1 MAVTLSAASAL
12 SWIAGI
18 VGANEDIIGLLRRA
32 EAFASVADR
41 RQLAPVFL
49 PYLTGER
56 TPHNDPNATAAFGG
70 LRIGHGADALAYA
83 VLEGVGFALADGL
96 DVLAAAGAAP
106 ESCVLVGGGSRSE
119 FWAQLIADATGVALD
134 IPDGADLGGAFGAAR
149 LGMLAAGRTEQDV
162 CAKRPLRRRIEPLK
176 FDLTERRERVRA
188 LYHGR
193 YKAESI

>member
-1 MAVTLSAASAL
+1 MAVALSAASAL
-12 SWIAGI
+12 SWIAGLVGADEDI
-18 VGANEDIIGLLRRA
+18 VGLLTRA
-32 EAFASVADR
+32 EAFAAVPDR
-41 RQLAPVFL
+41 RQRAPVFL

-70 LRIGHGADALAYA
+70 LRIDHGADALAYA

-106 ESCVLVGGGSRSE
+106 KSCVLVGGGSRSE

-149 LGMLAAGRTEQDV
+149 LGMLSAGRTEQEV
-162 CAKRPLRRRIEPLK
+162 CAKRPVRRLIEPRK
-176 FDLTERRERVRA
+176 VDLTERLDRMRA
-188 LYHGR
+188 LYR
-193 YKAESI
+193 PKAQG